1 MLGAGLMAASGFLFS
16 EVFYPSRLTTSET
29 RALKALVDALIPEDQ
44 TPGALRLGVADIIIS
59 NTTTDSRY
67 RTTVKAGS
75 RWLDK
80 MAKRQGASHFSE
92 LDGEHRDLVIGKA
105 LAASTD
111 SLERIFMETMRAEAF
126 EYYYSHPA
134 SWTQLAYC
142 RHPQPDGFPDY
153 DKQPSS

>member
-16 EVFYPSRLTTSET
+16 EVFYPSRLTASET
-29 RALKALVDALIPEDQ
+29 GALRALVDTLIPEDE
-44 TPGALRLGVADIIIS
+44 TPGALGLGVAEIIIS
-59 NTTTDSRY
+59 KTVTDSRY

-80 MAKRQGASHFSE
+80 MAKRHGGRHFSE
-92 LDGEHRDLVIGKA
+92 LDGEHRDLVIGAA
-105 LAASTD
+105 LAASSD
-111 SLERIFMETMRAEAF
+111 ALERIFMETMRSEAF

-153 DKQPSS
+153 DKQPSR